1 MVLRNQIWLLLFLV
15 LLVGAPASAQ
25 VIKVTADAKG
35 IT

>member
-1 MVLRNQIWLLLFLV
+1 MMLRKQIWLLFLV